1 MAYFDDDPPPRRRAI
16 YLDTLSRECEPSFLD
31 TVISKGAVAAHPFLH
46 LSAPERWI
54 PERLAAASDLDIT
67 VGGIDWRILADT
79 VNAVLGTDLAGL
91 QIKTRYENVYP
102 EKLMP
107 SDLALAIR
115 PGRSVEEVFAAL
127 ARLSEVR
134 VLEGEGEGEGDGED
148 EEAGS
153 GSTKPAKANAASGK
167 KTATGAGEK
176 PFRNKDKGSGSELV
190 EPVPLPEV
198 EGGTE
203 NVSGDAATEKAA
215 FLRVETLAGY
225 GAAKDWAL
233 DLKTDLDLWRDGKL
247 PWSEM
252 STRLLLSGPPGT
264 GKTTFAKALCNSLQI
279 PLLVTSVST
288 WLEPGYLGDV
298 VRRMRMAFEE
308 AREKAPIILFVDEID
323 GIGKRTDI
331 DPRLRRLLEFRRQPH
346 ARTGRW
352 GGQDRRRHHRRRD
365 EPTTGHRCGPAA
377 LRPAREADRD
387 PAAERG
393 GTDGDL
399 QTPSRQGP

>member
-1 MAYFDDDPPPRRRAI
+1 MARLRAVLQRPAPVVTLLAQTYGFGDIVRELLEDGILLPGRVELADVVRRVGMAYFDDDPPPRRRAI

-134 VLEGEGEGEGDGED
+134 VLEDEGDGED

-167 KTATGAGEK
+167 RTATGAGEK

-190 EPVPLPEV
+190 EPVPLPET
-198 EGGTE
+198 EGGTK
-203 NVSGDAATEKAA
+203 NVSADAATDKAA
-215 FLRVETLAGY
+215 YLRVETLAGY

-247 PWSEM
+247 PWAEM

-298 VRRMRMAFEE
+298 IRRMRMAFEE
-308 AREKAPIILFVDEID
+308 AREKAPDHSL
-323 GIGKRTDI
+323 
-331 DPRLRRLLEFRRQPH
+331 
-346 ARTGRW
+346 
-352 GGQDRRRHHRRRD
+352 RRRD
-365 EPTTGHRCGPAA
+365 RRHRQADGIRPATSATTG
-377 LRPAREADRD
+377 
-387 PAAERG
+387 
-393 GTDGDL
+393 
-399 QTPSRQGP
+399 TPSSTACWNWSTGR